1 MEEEPVMKEFVGL
14 RKQILKIRTI
24 VKDPPLLVSKQN
36 TKLLQ
41 KGNLNF
47 LQVSQRCFLTPVTIQ
62 IVMLVMLLPLLAMI
76 IRAAGYKDAVP
87 VHQSPLS
94 VPLFHST
101 HQQNLRA
108 RACLPRQVL
117 KCLLLR
123 LCCRCIGLQ

>member
-94 VPLFHST
+94 VPLFHTT
-101 HQQNLRA
+101 H
-108 RACLPRQVL
+108 
-117 KCLLLR
+117 
-123 LCCRCIGLQ
+123 